1 MSDLL
6 THWAVFDDCR
16 RLAAIDP
23 RTEPFFNRLLDD
35 QREPARLGGITRYGS
50 RWIPP
55 ILKSARADRE
65 AAESD
70 ERFRKRIAFAL
81 GGILHFPADQVFKPL
96 MSELAQADWDS
107 THHLMQGRTPNPDAV
122 QDKVSIR
129 EISAYYDCHV
139 FRKVYLTGH
148 EEPFSR
154 FFVTENA
161 TEPGRELEA
170 FVRALFQRALLSSH
184 TLNPN
189 MDDFE
194 GWLDRVLAK
203 IQPLYIDI
211 GLYVRVFHA
220 PDPQKMEAYQV
231 ESAFYRDADPVIA
244 LARAVQ
250 RGYRPDNS
258 ELDAAV
264 DSPENRSGYATCL
277 GMGVR
282 LMREASAFWR
292 GEVPEPPDV
301 RQSHLWR
308 NAKK

>member
-6 THWAVFDDCR
+6 THWAVFDDSR
-16 RLAAIDP
+16 RLAACDSMM
-23 RTEPFFNRLLDD
+23 EPLFNRLLEESD
-35 QREPARLGGITRYGS
+35 PARLGAITRYGS
-50 RWIPP
+50 QWIPR
-55 ILKSARADRE
+55 ILKSAAKDRE
-65 AAESD
+65 ASESD
-70 ERFRKRIAFAL
+70 EKAQQRIAFAL
-81 GGILHFPADQVFKPL
+81 GGILHFPADQIFKPL
-96 MSELAQADWDS
+96 MSELTQADWDS
-107 THHLMQGRTPNPDAV
+107 THHLMQGRQPGPGTV

-139 FRKVYLTGH
+139 FRKVYLAGH

-161 TEPGRELEA
+161 TEPGQELEA

-184 TLNPN
+184 TLHPDMN
-189 MDDFE
+189 DFD
-194 GWLDRVLAK
+194 GWLDNVLSR

-211 GLYVRVFHA
+211 GLYVRVFHQ
-220 PDPQKMEAYQV
+220 PDPQKMEAYRV
-231 ESAFYRDADPVIA
+231 ETAFYRDEDPVIR

-250 RGYRPDNS
+250 RGHRPGKE

-277 GMGVR
+277 SMGVR

-301 RQSHLWR
+301 KQSHLWR
-308 NAKK
+308 KKK

>member
-6 THWAVFDDCR
+6 THWAVFDDSR
-16 RLAAIDP
+16 RLAGCDP
-23 RTEPFFNRLLDD
+23 RMEPFFNRLLDEH
-35 QREPARLGGITRYGS
+35 REPARLGGITRYGS
-50 RWIPP
+50 QWVPH
-55 ILKSARADRE
+55 ILKSAAADRD

-70 ERFRKRIAFAL
+70 EQARQRIAFAL
-81 GGILHFPADQVFKPL
+81 GGILHFPADQIFKPL

-107 THHLMQGRTPNPDAV
+107 THHLMRGRTPNPDAV

-154 FFVTENA
+154 FFVEENA

-170 FVRALFQRALLSSH
+170 FIRALFQRALLASH
-184 TLNPN
+184 TLNPDMN
-189 MDDFE
+189 DFD
-194 GWLDRVLAK
+194 GWLNKVLSK

-211 GLYVRVFHA
+211 GLYVSVFHH
-220 PDPQKMEAYQV
+220 PDPQKMDAYQV
-231 ESAFYRDADPVIA
+231 ETAFYRDEDPVIR
-244 LARAVQ
+244 LSRAVQ
-250 RGYRPDNS
+250 GGHQPDS
-258 ELDAAV
+258 DELDAAV

-277 GMGVR
+277 SMGVR

-301 RQSHLWR
+301 KQSHLWR
-308 NAKK
+308 QKRK